1 MVKKYRPKW
10 KNSII
15 LDKKLTRH
23 LSIILTNKY
32 ILNQIN
38 KTIFKNKIS
47 LEIINNTS
55 MFIVVKYNNH
65 DDEVLNIFYTDNLMS
80 IRDWIK
86 EYINQDIISYSYSPI
101 EKNMKCLTYELNDG
115 EHNFQLL
122 KKYKRINQ
130 GYIYNSSE
138 RITDV
143 LYSISILEFNSEKK
157 TTQLQGSNMW
167 KNVNVEINNRM
178 LKRLDKD
185 SILTIFNVIQDKIH
199 TKHNWNKT
207 EFVSVVSDTLKEYKK
222 EMYKSIS
229 KRIKQLNKHKNS
241 YKQHVDVITEKDNQV
256 SSCRLESIKRLDH
269 N

>member
-1 MVKKYRPKW
+1 
-10 KNSII
+10 
-15 LDKKLTRH
+15 
-23 LSIILTNKY
+23 
-32 ILNQIN
+32 
-38 KTIFKNKIS
+38 
-47 LEIINNTS
+47 
-55 MFIVVKYNNH
+55 MFIVVKNNNH
-65 DDEVLNIFYTDNLMS
+65 YDDEVLNIFYTDDLTY

-101 EKNMKCLTYELNDG
+101 EKNIKCLTYELNDG

-122 KKYKRINQ
+122 KKYKRVNQ

-143 LYSISILEFNSEKK
+143 LYSISVLEFNSEKK

-167 KNVNVEINNRM
+167 KSVNVEINNRV

-199 TKHNWNKT
+199 TKNIWNKT
-207 EFVSVVSDTLKEYKK
+207 EFISVVSDTLKEYKK

-229 KRIKQLNKHKNS
+229 KRVKRFNKRKNS
-241 YKQHVDVITEKDNQV
+241 YKQLSITTDVEVITEKDKDNQNEV
-256 SSCRLESIKRLDH
+256 SSCRLEAIKH
-269 N
+269 NDYN